1 MARWAATASVG
12 RAHRLPPYL
21 LFIEVDDE
29 MERFC
34 IMADVGEEMGRLRIV
49 CIGDDS
55 IGDVGG
61 ETANDVH

>member
-1 MARWAATASVG
+1 
-12 RAHRLPPYL
+12 
-21 LFIEVDDE
+21 

-34 IMADVGEEMGRLRIV
+34 IMADVGEEMGRLGIV

-55 IGDVGG
+55 IGDIGG

>member
-1 MARWAATASVG
+1 
-12 RAHRLPPYL
+12 
-21 LFIEVDDE
+21 
-29 MERFC
+29 
-34 IMADVGEEMGRLRIV
+34 MADVGEEMGRLRIV

>member
-29 MERFC
+29 ME
-34 IMADVGEEMGRLRIV
+34 
-49 CIGDDS
+49 
-55 IGDVGG
+55 
-61 ETANDVH
+61 